1 MMVMTMAVMTAKK
14 LIEMCHKACDLP
26 SVYAT
31 GCWGWPLNYGDNMNR
46 IIEEWP
52 NNQKPAHEKVIRERA
67 AEAKAA
73 GAECYGWDCINLP
86 KAILWSW
93 VGDPSQEFGGAK
105 YLSNGVIDATVNE
118 FWSDCC
124 YDQRTDWNAIVP
136 GEFLYYGNGSHCG
149 IYIGDGLAIEA
160 TGKWERKCTVSVV
173 ENLIDK
179 FPQNKDKPQH
189 RTWQGHAKIIY
200 IDYTEDAMNKII
212 CPCCGAELN
221 VQVTLSPVEDLLDI
235 YTVKDGDSPWSISEK
250 YYGTGTKYYI
260 IMDYNNLPRDAY
272 IYTGQQ
278 LKIPRI

>member
-1 MMVMTMAVMTAKK
+1 MTMAVMTAKK

-31 GCWGWPLNYGDNMNR
+31 GCWGWPLNYGDNMDR

-52 NNQKPAHEKVIRERA
+52 NNQKPAHKKVIRERA

-105 YLSNGVIDATVNE
+105 FRSNGVPDVTVNE

-149 IYIGDGLAIEA
+149 IYIGNGMAIEA

-179 FPQNKDKPQH
+179 FPENKDKPQQISPTEH
-189 RTWQGHAKIIY
+189 RNVT
-200 IDYTEDAMNKII
+200 DY
-212 CPCCGAELN
+212 
-221 VQVTLSPVEDLLDI
+221 
-235 YTVKDGDSPWSISEK
+235 
-250 YYGTGTKYYI
+250 
-260 IMDYNNLPRDAY
+260 
-272 IYTGQQ
+272 
-278 LKIPRI
+278 

>member
-1 MMVMTMAVMTAKK
+1 MKVKEFIERAKQAAA
-14 LIEMCHKACDLP
+14 MP

-31 GCWGWPLNYGDNMNR
+31 GCWGWPLNYGDNLER

-52 NNQKPAHEKVIRERA
+52 NNQKPKHEAVIRERA
-67 AEAKAA
+67 AK
-73 GAECYGWDCINLP
+73 YPNVMGWDCINLP

-93 VGDPSQEFGGAK
+93 VGDPHQEYGGAK
-105 YLSNGVIDATVNE
+105 YLSNDVPDATVNE

-160 TGKWERKCTVSVV
+160 TGSWDRSCTTSVV
-173 ENLIDK
+173 NNVIDQ
-179 FPQNKDKPQH
+179 FPNADADGRA
-189 RTWQGHAKIIY
+189 RTWQAHAKIIY
-200 IDYTEDAMNKII
+200 VDYTEDKPMTNTII
-212 CPCCGAELN
+212 CPCCGATLSA
-221 VQVTLSPVEDLLDI
+221 QLTLSPAEDLLDI
-235 YTVKDGDSPWSISEK
+235 YTVKTGDSPWSIAVK
-250 YYGTGTKYYI
+250 YYGDGTKYTV
-260 IMDYNNLPRDAY
+260 IMDYNNLPRNSY